1 MEINEGRMKIAI
13 NALWQAGFKEDEIA
27 HLLDKPVNEVIPP
40 LLESLRPEE
49 KHRISTEAPR
59 LIKRG
64 D

>member
-1 MEINEGRMKIAI
+1 M
-13 NALWQAGFKEDEIA
+13 EIA

-40 LLESLRPEE
+40 LLESLRPKE

>member
-49 KHRISTEAPR
+49 KSMISTVGPR
-59 LIKRG
+59 IINL
-64 D
+64 DD